1 MVESLTRLGVP
12 VGLARG
18 IGILE
23 LLCLLVYLTPRASVL
38 GAVLLTGFLG
48 GATFTHVRV
57 GDPVLTHVLFP
68 GYVGTLLWA
77 GLALRDGRL
86 RQLVVDS
93 MDVRSSH
100 S

>member
-1 MVESLTRLGVP
+1 
-12 VGLARG
+12 
-18 IGILE
+18 
-23 LLCLLVYLTPRASVL
+23 
-38 GAVLLTGFLG
+38 
-48 GATFTHVRV
+48 
-57 GDPVLTHVLFP
+57 
-68 GYVGTLLWA
+68 VGTLLWA